1 MTRGLLQLN
10 YLAEVINN
18 GVKREDN
25 PLEGIK
31 VEVPTRVAPTTSGGN
46 SNYIIEE
53 RTTCGSDEDSGEA
66 GDDEVAAR
74 GKLVSGLVTG

>member
-1 MTRGLLQLN
+1 MARGLLQLN

-31 VEVPTRVAPTTSGGN
+31 VEVRLKSSTTG
-46 SNYIIEE
+46 
-53 RTTCGSDEDSGEA
+53 
-66 GDDEVAAR
+66 
-74 GKLVSGLVTG
+74 